1 MKKLII
7 ILLFIITFGIFSKTA
22 DEFLHEFKISDKS
35 IEYYNKALNIKS
47 MNGEIQEIRSAY
59 RDAVKEDE
67 RNYLALDELGNIAR
81 MEGNIR
87 EAGNYYL
94 KSIEVNPDGYDSYS
108 YIIDLYRSEG
118 NREKMKEYAEILV
131 EKHPDYPDGY
141 YILAQ
146 IYEEVGNKEFA
157 LKYYSD
163 ALKKYENYDTDK
175 FPDKAKVILENRK
188 LDSIIGIADIYTDQA
203 EYVKALDKLLLI
215 NPFSSNYSDIE
226 RQNYTNAVIES
237 LKKLNKKSRKSAEKY
252 LKIFQNRNV
261 LPKNFKF

>member
-7 ILLFIITFGIFSKTA
+7 ILLFIITSGIFSKTT
-22 DEFLHEFKISDKS
+22 DEFLREFGILDKS

-47 MNGEIQEIRSAY
+47 MNGGIQEIRSAY

-87 EAGNYYL
+87 DAGNYYL

-118 NREKMKEYAEILV
+118 NSEKMKEYAEMLV

-141 YILAQ
+141 YVLAQ
-146 IYEEVGNKEFA
+146 MYEEAGNKNNA

-163 ALKKYENYDTDK
+163 ALKKYDNYNTDK
-175 FPDKAKVILENRK
+175 FPDKAEVVLENRK
-188 LDSIIGIADIYTDQA
+188 LDSIIGIADIYTDRA

-215 NPFSSNYSDIE
+215 NPLSSNYSDIE
-226 RQNYTNAVIES
+226 RQNYTNAVVES
-237 LKKLNKKSRKSAEKY
+237 LEKLNKQNKKLAGRY
-252 LKIFQNRNV
+252 LRIFQDRNV
-261 LPKNFKF
+261 LPRDFKF

>member
-7 ILLFIITFGIFSKTA
+7 ILLFIITSGIFSKTA
-22 DEFLHEFKISDKS
+22 DEFLHEFEISDKS

-59 RDAVKEDE
+59 RDAVKVDG
-67 RNYLALDELGNIAR
+67 RNFLALDELGNISR

-118 NREKMKEYAEILV
+118 NVDRMKEYAEMLTA
-131 EKHPDYPDGY
+131 KHPDYPDGY

-146 IYEEVGNKEFA
+146 MYEEEGNKENA
-157 LKYYSD
+157 LKYYTEAFKMYD
-163 ALKKYENYDTDK
+163 NYNTDK
-175 FPDKAKVILENRK
+175 FPDKAEVILENRK
-188 LDSIIGIADIYTDQA
+188 LDSIIGIADIYTEKS

-226 RQNYTNAVIES
+226 RQNYTNAVVES
-237 LKKLNKKSRKSAEKY
+237 LGRLNKQNKKLAGQY
-252 LKIFQNRNV
+252 LKIFQDRNV
-261 LPKNFKF
+261 LPRDFKF

>member
-7 ILLFIITFGIFSKTA
+7 ILLFIITSGIFSKTTA
-22 DEFLHEFKISDKS
+22 EFLHEFGISDKS

-59 RDAVKEDE
+59 RDAVKEDG
-67 RNYLALDELGNIAR
+67 RNYSALDELGNIAR

-94 KSIEVNPDGYDSYS
+94 KSIEINPDGYDSYS

-118 NREKMKEYAEILV
+118 NYEKMKEYAEILV

-146 IYEEVGNKEFA
+146 IYEEEKNKDYA

-163 ALKKYENYDTDK
+163 ALKKYDNYDTEK
-175 FPDKAKVILENRK
+175 FPDKAEVILENRK
-188 LDSIIGIADIYTDQA
+188 LDSVIGIADIYTDKA
-203 EYVKALDKLLLI
+203 EYVKALDKLLLM
-215 NPFSSNYSDIE
+215 NPLSSNYSDIE
-226 RQNYTNAVIES
+226 RQNYTNAVVAS
-237 LKKLNKKSRKSAEKY
+237 LEKLNKENKKLALRY
-252 LKIFQNRNV
+252 LRIFQDRNV
-261 LPKNFKF
+261 LPRNFKF